1 MSVHE
6 QQKLEHGD
14 CQCAGQGLANAA
26 LCISHLY
33 LSGMHSNSNC
43 YIFIYFQ
50 GYFGCAVGK
59 AKQAAK
65 TEIEKL
71 KLADMTC
78 KELVK
83 EAARM

>member
-1 MSVHE
+1 MLLYFNLQVNV
-6 QQKLEHGD
+6 Q
-14 CQCAGQGLANAA
+14 
-26 LCISHLY
+26 LCFLMV
-33 LSGMHSNSNC
+33 LNLKC
-43 YIFIYFQ
+43 YIYISLQ
-50 GYFGCAVGK
+50 GYYGCAVGK

>member
-1 MSVHE
+1 MGFNSAF
-6 QQKLEHGD
+6 KGLIPLPRTCKYRARCLEGICSKCH
-14 CQCAGQGLANAA
+14 
-26 LCISHLY
+26 
-33 LSGMHSNSNC
+33 
-43 YIFIYFQ
+43 IFIYFQ

>member
-1 MSVHE
+1 LKGIYSE
-6 QQKLEHGD
+6 
-14 CQCAGQGLANAA
+14 
-26 LCISHLY
+26 
-33 LSGMHSNSNC
+33 C
-43 YIFIYFQ
+43 YIFVCFQ

-71 KLADMTC
+71 KLPDMTC

>member
-1 MSVHE
+1 MGESPLKHCSVLLFE
-6 QQKLEHGD
+6 V
-14 CQCAGQGLANAA
+14 NVR
-26 LCISHLY
+26 LCCLMVINFECY
-33 LSGMHSNSNC
+33 V
-43 YIFIYFQ
+43 YIFLQ
-50 GYFGCAVGK
+50 GYYGCAVGK

-71 KLADMTC
+71 KLTDMTC